1 MKKQEMSF
9 LRTCPDGSLTYMDTL
24 NLRLIVIGVLAFAVV
39 LLSVIVLIQRRKRG
53 GTRRS
58 RYIEAL
64 YALIDGRKDDAFS
77 FLKSAVRNGEDDID
91 AYIQLG
97 DLMCERGQAEKALQL
112 HRGLTV
118 RAGLTFDDEKAIQL
132 SIAKDLAALGKTE
145 RAVAALETVRK
156 KRKDAD
162 VLDALYRLYHT
173 IGDYES
179 AYGTLR
185 ELSRADGSVSS
196 RMRASYLTSAACA
209 LIESGDNDGAGRYLD
224 KARKEDASFP
234 GALYLSAGL
243 AMDKGDL
250 NKAVRMWED
259 LLSSD
264 MDYFPEVAAR
274 LEKALFESGRFD
286 ELEGILSRLL
296 QKYPTDSLLLSSL
309 AGFYAKKGE
318 VSRGI
323 DLLEGERIRM
333 AGNNILAISLASL
346 YIKSGRTDEGLSVLE
361 ENDRVLS
368 TSGNWTCGHCGESY
382 GTSLGFCR
390 ACCCF
395 DSIKKDENNT
405 H

>member
-1 MKKQEMSF
+1 
-9 LRTCPDGSLTYMDTL
+9 MDTL
-24 NLRLIVIGVLAFAVV
+24 NMRLIVIGVLACAVV
-39 LLSVIVLIQRRKRG
+39 LLSAIVLFQRRKRG
-53 GTRRS
+53 GARRS

-77 FLKSAVRNGEDDID
+77 FLASAVRNGEDDID

-97 DLMCERGQAEKALQL
+97 DLMCERGQADKALQL

-118 RAGLTFDDEKAIQL
+118 RTGLTFDDEKAIQL
-132 SIAKDLAALGKTE
+132 SIAKDLAALGRTE

-156 KRKDAD
+156 KRRDAE
-162 VLDALYRLYHT
+162 VLDALYRLYHK
-173 IGDYES
+173 IGDHEN
-179 AYGTLR
+179 AYGALR
-185 ELSRADGSVSS
+185 ELSRVDGSVTS

-209 LIESGDNDGAGRYLD
+209 LIEAGDIDEGGRYLD
-224 KARKEDASFP
+224 KARKEDPSFP

-243 AMDKGDL
+243 SMDKGEL

-259 LLSSD
+259 LLSGD
-264 MDYFPEVAAR
+264 MGYFPEVAAR

-296 QKYPTDSLLLSSL
+296 YKHPADSLLLSSL

-318 VSRGI
+318 ISRGI
-323 DLLEGERIRM
+323 DLLEGERGRM
-333 AGNNILAISLASL
+333 AEDNTLAISLASL

-368 TSGNWTCGHCGESY
+368 SSADWTCTNCGESY

-390 ACCCF
+390 VCCCF